1 MEQVRQ
7 LIGNVYAF
15 AVLTVIASILGA
27 YLVAFIIEKTVGVAV
42 RKTETDLD
50 DKIIEHIHQPI
61 VLSVALWG
69 TTFAWLS
76 LPVSERMHGY
86 GMALFK
92 TIAII
97 VWSRAGLKVV
107 SLVLQA
113 LSAKSR
119 AKDIIQPR
127 TLPVFDMIG
136 KLLVVGFA
144 VYFCF
149 LAWHIDLT
157 AWLASAGIV
166 GIAVGF
172 AAKDTLANFFSGIFI
187 VADAPYKIGD
197 FIVLDGGMR
206 GRVTSI
212 GIRSTRLLTRD
223 DIEITVPNAVIGAS
237 MIINEAGGPS
247 TAQRVGVTVDAAY
260 GSDID
265 AVHDVLGKVPT
276 GVPHIMKS
284 PQPVVR
290 FEAFGAS
297 GLTHTLYVWVM
308 DGEQRELV
316 THLLHTKI
324 YKAFAEAD
332 IEIPYSKHDVYIKE
346 LPRAER
352 GGAPDLR
359 ATG

>member
-1 MEQVRQ
+1 MEQLRQ
-7 LIGNVYAF
+7 LIGNTYAL
-15 AVLTVIASILGA
+15 AGLIVVGSIIGAYIVAFVVERTLGA
-27 YLVAFIIEKTVGVAV
+27 LV

-50 DKIIEHIHQPI
+50 DKIIEHIHSPLVI
-61 VLSVALWG
+61 STVLWG
-69 TTFAWLS
+69 TGVAVLRLPLS
-76 LPVSERMHGY
+76 DRVHHY
-86 GMALFK
+86 GISFLK
-92 TIAII
+92 TLAII
-97 VWSRAGLKVV
+97 IWARAGLKVV
-107 SLVLQA
+107 TLVLHA
-113 LSAKSR
+113 LSAK
-119 AKDIIQPR
+119 AKDKDLIQPR

-136 KLLVVGFA
+136 KLLVVGLA

-149 LAWHIDLT
+149 LAWNIDLT

-197 FIVLDGGMR
+197 YIVLDGGMR

-237 MIINEAGGPS
+237 MIVNEAGGPS

-265 AVHDVLGKVPT
+265 KVHKVLQKVPE
-276 GVPHIMKS
+276 GVPHLMKKPS
-284 PQPVVR
+284 PVVR
-290 FEAFGAS
+290 FQAFGAS
-297 GLTHTLYVWVM
+297 GLTHTLYVWVTDAEM
-308 DGEQRELV
+308 RELV
-316 THLLHTKI
+316 LHILHTKI
-324 YKAFAEAD
+324 YKAFEEAGL
-332 IEIPYSKHDVYIKE
+332 EIPYSKHDVYIKE
-346 LPRAER
+346 LPAGEKP
-352 GGAPDLR
+352 GLR

>member
-1 MEQVRQ
+1 METLRQ
-7 LIGNVYAF
+7 LIGNPYAF
-15 AVLTVIASILGA
+15 AGLIVLTSVIAA
-27 YLVAFIIEKTVGVAV
+27 YIVAFIVERTLGALV
-42 RKTETDLD
+42 RKTETELD
-50 DKIIEHIHQPI
+50 DKIIERLHSPLVVSCVLWGSGVALLRLPISERIHHYG
-61 VLSVALWG
+61 LSVL
-69 TTFAWLS
+69 
-76 LPVSERMHGY
+76 
-86 GMALFK
+86 K
-92 TIAII
+92 TLAII
-97 VWSRAGLKVV
+97 IWARAGLRVA
-107 SLVLQA
+107 SLVLHA
-113 LSAKSR
+113 LSSKAKE
-119 AKDIIQPR
+119 KDLIQPR

-149 LAWHIDLT
+149 LAWDIDLT

-237 MIINEAGGPS
+237 MIVNEAGGPS

-260 GSDID
+260 GADID
-265 AVHDVLGKVPT
+265 KVHEVLQKVPE
-276 GVPHIMKS
+276 GVPHLLEKPS
-284 PQPVVR
+284 PVVR

-297 GLTHTLYVWVM
+297 GLTHTLYVWVT
-308 DGEQRELV
+308 DAELRELV
-316 THLLHTKI
+316 MHILHTKI

-332 IEIPYSKHDVYIKE
+332 LEIPYSKHDIYIKE
-346 LPRAER
+346 LPVGE
-352 GGAPDLR
+352 APGLR
-359 ATG
+359 AAG

>member
-1 MEQVRQ
+1 MEQLRQ
-7 LIGNVYAF
+7 LIGNTYAF
-15 AVLTVIASILGA
+15 AGLLVLGSIIGA
-27 YLVAFIIEKTVGVAV
+27 YIVAFVVERTLGVLV

-50 DKIIEHIHQPI
+50 DKIIEQIHSPLVI
-61 VLSVALWG
+61 STVLWG
-69 TTFAWLS
+69 TGVALLGLPISDRIHHYGVS
-76 LPVSERMHGY
+76 L
-86 GMALFK
+86 LK
-92 TIAII
+92 TLAII
-97 VWSRAGLKVV
+97 IWARAGLKVAT
-107 SLVLQA
+107 LVLHA
-113 LSAKSR
+113 LSAK
-119 AKDIIQPR
+119 AKDKDLIQPR

-149 LAWHIDLT
+149 LAWQIDLT

-197 FIVLDGGMR
+197 YIVLDGGMR

-260 GSDID
+260 GADID
-265 AVHDVLGKVPT
+265 KVHEVLKKVAE
-276 GVPHIMKS
+276 GVPHLLKK
-284 PQPVVR
+284 PAPVIR
-290 FEAFGAS
+290 FQAFGAS
-297 GLTHTLYVWVM
+297 GLTHTLYVWVT
-308 DGEQRELV
+308 DPELRELV
-316 THLLHTKI
+316 THVLHTKI
-324 YKAFAEAD
+324 YKAFDEAGL
-332 IEIPYSKHDVYIKE
+332 EIPYSKHDVYIKE
-346 LPRAER
+346 QP
-352 GGAPDLR
+352 GLR